1 MSEIEDIVLVNDM
14 NLCILNVI
22 VNILL
27 IIDTLIIYCIST
39 IKKRTGQSL

>member
-1 MSEIEDIVLVNDM
+1 MDKNMSEIEDIVLVNDM

-27 IIDTLIIYCIST
+27 IIDTLIINCIST
-39 IKKRTGQSL
+39 I

>member
-39 IKKRTGQSL
+39 I

>member
-1 MSEIEDIVLVNDM
+1 MDKNMSEIEDIVLVNDM

-39 IKKRTGQSL
+39 I